1 MSTLWEDIY
10 SAHAEMECNT
20 DVHEMVWISIEKCA
34 TGLSTC
40 NCKYSTVAIQCHIR
54 QDKDI
59 YKQHTHIVVVTT

>member
-1 MSTLWEDIY
+1 MYT
-10 SAHAEMECNT
+10 AHAEMEYNT

-40 NCKYSTVAIQCHIR
+40 NCKYSTVAIQCHIG

-59 YKQHTHIVVVTT
+59 THYK